1 MKRLSMLAVSG
12 LAAAA
17 LLSGCSGAGVMNQ
30 GGDTKCKDFL
40 TAEEKDQNESVSK
53 MLKDENGTDP
63 SNLEITATRVAA
75 QGYCQILGNEETMI
89 KEAPHG

>member
-1 MKRLSMLAVSG
+1 MVRLSMLAVSG
-12 LAAAA
+12 FAAVA
-17 LLSGCSGAGVMNQ
+17 LLSGCSGEVINQ
-30 GGDTKCKDFL
+30 GGDTKCSDFL
-40 TAEEKDQNESVSK
+40 TAEEQDQNESVSK

-75 QGYCQILGNEETMI
+75 EGYCQILGNEDTMI

>member
-1 MKRLSMLAVSG
+1 MKRLSMFAVSG
-12 LAAAA
+12 LAAVA
-17 LLSGCSGAGVMNQ
+17 LLSGCSSGVINQ

-75 QGYCQILGNEETMI
+75 QGYCQILGNEDTMI

>member
-1 MKRLSMLAVSG
+1 MKRLSMVAVSG
-12 LAAAA
+12 LAAVA
-17 LLSGCSGAGVMNQ
+17 LLSGCSGDVINQ

>member
-1 MKRLSMLAVSG
+1 MKRLSMFAVSG
-12 LAAAA
+12 LASIA
-17 LLSGCSGAGVMNQ
+17 LLSGCSSSVINQ

-75 QGYCQILGNEETMI
+75 QGYCQIVGNEDTMI
-89 KEAPHG
+89 KQAPHG

>member
-1 MKRLSMLAVSG
+1 MKRLSMFAVSG
-12 LAAAA
+12 LTAVA
-17 LLSGCSGAGVMNQ
+17 LLSGCSSGVINQ

>member
-1 MKRLSMLAVSG
+1 MKRLSMFAATG
-12 LAAAA
+12 LAAVA
-17 LLSGCSGAGVMNQ
+17 LLSGCSSGVINQ

-75 QGYCQILGNEETMI
+75 QGYCQILGNEDTQI

>member
-1 MKRLSMLAVSG
+1 MKRLSMMAVAG
-12 LAAAA
+12 LASVA
-17 LLSGCSGAGVMNQ
+17 LLSGCSSEVLNQ
-30 GGDTKCKDFL
+30 GGDTTCKDFL

-53 MLKDENGTDP
+53 MLKDENGADP

-75 QGYCQILGNEETMI
+75 QGYCQILGNEETTI

>member
-1 MKRLSMLAVSG
+1 MVRLVMFAASG
-12 LAAAA
+12 LAAVA
-17 LLSGCSGAGVMNQ
+17 LLSGCSGGVINQ

-75 QGYCQILGNEETMI
+75 QGYCQIVGNEDTMI

>member
-1 MKRLSMLAVSG
+1 MKRMSMIVVSG
-12 LAAAA
+12 LASVA
-17 LLSGCSGAGVMNQ
+17 LLSGCSGSVINQ

-75 QGYCQILGNEETMI
+75 EGYCQILGNEDTMI

>member
-1 MKRLSMLAVSG
+1 MKRLSMFAVTG
-12 LAAAA
+12 LVSVA
-17 LLSGCSGAGVMNQ
+17 LLSGCSSEVLNQ

-53 MLKDENGTDP
+53 MLKDEKGTDP

-75 QGYCQILGNEETMI
+75 QGYCQILGNEDTMI

>member
-12 LAAAA
+12 LAAVA
-17 LLSGCSGAGVMNQ
+17 LLSGCSGDVINQ

-75 QGYCQILGNEETMI
+75 QGYCQIVGNEETMI

>member
-1 MKRLSMLAVSG
+1 MKRMSMIMVSG
-12 LAAAA
+12 LASVA
-17 LLSGCSGAGVMNQ
+17 LLSGCSSEVLNQ

-63 SNLEITATRVAA
+63 ANLEITATRIAA
-75 QGYCQILGNEETMI
+75 QGYCQLVGNEDTMI
-89 KEAPHG
+89 KQAPHG

>member
-1 MKRLSMLAVSG
+1 MKRLLMLAVSG
-12 LAAAA
+12 LAAVA
-17 LLSGCSGAGVMNQ
+17 LLSGCSGDVINQ

-75 QGYCQILGNEETMI
+75 QGYCQIVGNEETMI

>member
-12 LAAAA
+12 LAAVA
-17 LLSGCSGAGVMNQ
+17 LLSGCSGDVINQ

>member
-1 MKRLSMLAVSG
+1 MKSFSMLAVSG
-12 LAAAA
+12 LAAVA
-17 LLSGCSGAGVMNQ
+17 LLSGCSGGVINQ

-53 MLKDENGTDP
+53 MLKDEKGTDP

-75 QGYCQILGNEETMI
+75 QGYCQVLGNEDTRI
-89 KEAPHG
+89 KEAPHT